1 MSHRKK
7 RPVWF
12 KCFLASK
19 ALIDAIPDENV
30 GRGVKAAFAY
40 FNDQIEPEL
49 DPLSNVVFQTLKD
62 GIAETFADYAKRQNA
77 AGGGND
83 EK

>member
-1 MSHRKK
+1 M
-7 RPVWF
+7 
-12 KCFLASK
+12 
-19 ALIDAIPDENV
+19 
-30 GRGVKAAFAY
+30 KAAFAY

>member
-19 ALIDAIPDENV
+19 APIDAIPDENV

-49 DPLSNVVFQTLKD
+49 DPL
-62 GIAETFADYAKRQNA
+62 
-77 AGGGND
+77 
-83 EK
+83 

>member
-1 MSHRKK
+1 MFS
-7 RPVWF
+7 
-12 KCFLASK
+12 SIK
-19 ALIDAIPDENV
+19 APIDAIPDENV